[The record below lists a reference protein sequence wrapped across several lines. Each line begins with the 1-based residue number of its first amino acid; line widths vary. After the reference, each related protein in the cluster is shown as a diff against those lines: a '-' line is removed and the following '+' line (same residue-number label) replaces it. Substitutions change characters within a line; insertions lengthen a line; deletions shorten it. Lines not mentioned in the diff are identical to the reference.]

1 MRIHFSKIGFILVVA
16 GSAVGLGNAW
26 KFPTL
31 AAKNG
36 GFSFV
41 LLYLL
46 LTLTLG
52 LSVFLAE
59 IAMGRLSRKDLAHS
73 FESLAVRG
81 AKYWKFGGIFM
92 ISGVFVLSFY
102 LVIMGWVLKYMFFS
116 LFYLPKDITWAK
128 ADFDMLLSQDLTLS
142 FLCFFV
148 SFILTFAVLARGLIK
163 GIEKLNVII
172 MPSLFLMLLAM
183 LLYCTQFEGFKQAF
197 LHLFSPN
204 LKVFSFD
211 SLLDA
216 LGLAFFTLCLGIGCI
231 VTYAAALPKKVNL
244 LQSSIFVVCI
254 NLFIALMMGLI
265 VFTFIFEF
273 GSDPSVQGA
282 GLVFVSLMSLF
293 NQLGVFGNFLAFY
306 FFLALFFAG
315 ITSAVSMVEP
325 LIFYLTRTFKISRL
339 KALMM
344 SAFVVFV
351 LSIACI
357 LSFNASFSAYLKV
370 FELSF
375 FDLLDKLTS
384 NFLLPLGVFCISIF
398 VGFFVK
404 TSQIYRLFSSF
415 MSRKMFKFWFFV
427 LRFITPFAIIF
438 ISFYNFFV

>member
-1 MRIHFSKIGFILVVA
+1 MRIYFSKIGFVLVVA

-116 LFYLPKDITWAK
+116 LFYLPKDITQAK
-128 ADFDMLLSQDLTLS
+128 VDFDMLLSQDLAVS
-142 FLCFFV
+142 FLCFFI
-148 SFILTFAVLARGLIK
+148 SFILTFAVLSRGLIK
-163 GIEKLNVII
+163 GIEKLNIII

-183 LLYCTQFEGFKQAF
+183 LLYCMQFEGFKQAF
-197 LHLFSPN
+197 LHLFSSN

-244 LQSSIFVVCI
+244 LQSSIFIVCI

-273 GSDPSVQGA
+273 GSDPSMQGS
-282 GLVFVSLMSLF
+282 GLVFVSLVSLF
-293 NQLGVFGNFLAFY
+293 KQLGVFGNFLAFY

-315 ITSAVSMVEP
+315 ITSAVSMIEP

-339 KALMM
+339 KALMI

-351 LSIACI
+351 FSVACI
-357 LSFNASFSAYLKV
+357 LSFNASFSMYFMV
-370 FELSF
+370 FELNF
-375 FDLLDKLTS
+375 FDFLDKLTS

-404 TSQIYRLFSSF
+404 TSQIYRLFNSF